1 MVKYNNKLDTEDY
14 TDFQLEFLNAVAKE
28 TLTAYWYNNEDKD
41 LTEEAKRF
49 IRNVEFDFTSI
60 DEDAVNYLVSIV
72 NRCLHM
78 LGSSALK
85 RPNFVE
91 HLVHDLIYGR
101 DIFNKPFGRPVLR
114 ETKFNDV
121 RIYMEVL
128 KNV

>member
-28 TLTAYWYNNEDKD
+28 TLTAYWYNNEHKD

-60 DEDAVNYLVSIV
+60 DEDTVNYLVSV
-72 NRCLHM
+72 ANTCLHM
-78 LGSSALK
+78 LSSSVLK
-85 RPNFVE
+85 RPNLVTD
-91 HLVHDLIYGR
+91 LVHDLIYGR
-101 DIFNKPFGRPVLR
+101 DILNNPFGRPVLR
-114 ETKFNDV
+114 VTKFDDV
-121 RIYMEVL
+121 RIFMEVL